1 MYLLM
6 IHMNVLR
13 VTTPSSQAAKER
25 AVDVSVAACVAR
37 LAAMETDTAERISRL
52 RRRVY
57 DVVVSFC
64 HSKGDDDASLRKA
77 ANKLL
82 HGPTMRLREGMLTGD
97 DEIEE
102 VFRTIEKELIGLS
115 WSIER

>member
-1 MYLLM
+1 M
-6 IHMNVLR
+6 
-13 VTTPSSQAAKER
+13 ER

-37 LAAMETDTAERISRL
+37 LAAMETDTAERISTL
-52 RRRVY
+52 RRRVD
-57 DVVVSFC
+57 DVVVSLG
-64 HSKGDDDASLRKA
+64 HAGGGDSASLRKA

-82 HGPTMRLREGMLTGD
+82 HGPTMRLRERLLTVD

-115 WSIER
+115 CSIER